1 MGPRGIRTCI
11 AVIPVVSGYGQMT
24 VFQGNGN
31 PHDYIEPATKSLKRL
46 SFELQSVRG
55 DVINMRGGHW
65 IAVFV
70 LGLRP

>member
-1 MGPRGIRTCI
+1 
-11 AVIPVVSGYGQMT
+11 MT

-31 PHDYIEPATKSLKRL
+31 PNDYIEPATKSLKRL

-55 DVINMRGGHW
+55 DVIDVQGGRW

-70 LGLRP
+70 IGLRP